1 MVRRNELC
9 LEKKMRMN
17 LNVSMQARNCYEYY
31 KKRKDV
37 EMIDVYA
44 GPEMMEEEDDS
55 KQEAEDSKEKDSK
68 EKTDFN
74 ETNDQEY
81 PKNYQSPSE

>member
-1 MVRRNELC
+1 MFRRKNEDEFKC
-9 LEKKMRMN
+9 
-17 LNVSMQARNCYEYY
+17 VYAGPEYY

-68 EKTDFN
+68 
-74 ETNDQEY
+74 
-81 PKNYQSPSE
+81 

>member
-1 MVRRNELC
+1 MFRRKNEDEFKC
-9 LEKKMRMN
+9 
-17 LNVSMQARNCYEYY
+17 VYAGPEYY

-55 KQEAEDSKEKDSK
+55 KQEAEDSKEKDFKDMMDS
-68 EKTDFN
+68 N
-74 ETNDQEY
+74 ETKNQEY

>member
-1 MVRRNELC
+1 MFRRKNEDEFKC
-9 LEKKMRMN
+9 VYAGPKKK
-17 LNVSMQARNCYEYY
+17 

-44 GPEMMEEEDDS
+44 GPEMMEEEDS
-55 KQEAEDSKEKDSK
+55 KQETEDSKEKDSK
-68 EKTDFN
+68 DMTDSN
-74 ETNDQEY
+74 EAKNQEY

>member
-1 MVRRNELC
+1 
-9 LEKKMRMN
+9 
-17 LNVSMQARNCYEYY
+17 
-31 KKRKDV
+31 
-37 EMIDVYA
+37 MIDVYA